1 MAHDITPNELLI
13 YKDMDLLETLGLLIE
28 NVSIHVYELV
38 KFLKY
43 MLS

>member
-28 NVSIHVYELV
+28 NVSIQVFELV